1 VPNYLS
7 PGVYV
12 EEVESGVRPITAVGS
27 STAAFVGP
35 APDPAAHLDEPI
47 AVSNWTRFLAR
58 FAGGDGAPSTAL
70 SHAVHGYF
78 LNGGSRC
85 YVVNT
90 GGDGG
95 NGSARGLAALEA
107 IDEIAIVCA
116 PGVTDPAG
124 YDAVITHCEQLRDR
138 VAILDPPSA
147 LADVEPLTRAGEITA
162 DAVSSGGLRPRSS
175 PFAAL
180 YYPRIVVR
188 DPVSGEPVAV
198 APSGHVAGMW
208 ARTDSLRGVHKPPAN
223 EVLRG
228 AVGVEHR
235 ISDAEQEVLNPCGV
249 NVIRSFSR
257 DGIVVW
263 GARTLAEAG
272 SEYRYLNVRRLVNVI
287 NESIIEGTRWAVFEP
302 NDATLWR
309 SLGRDITAFL
319 TQLWRDGALRGR
331 TPEQAFFV
339 QCDEETNPAESVDA
353 GIVTASIGIAPVK
366 PAEFVVFRISQHAA
380 GSFDE
385 LVGARDG

>member
-1 VPNYLS
+1 V
-7 PGVYV
+7 
-12 EEVESGVRPITAVGS
+12 
-27 STAAFVGP
+27 
-35 APDPAAHLDEPI
+35 APDPAAHVDEPV
-47 AVSNWTRFLAR
+47 AVTNWTRFLAR
-58 FAGGDGAPSTAL
+58 FAGGDGAASTPL
-70 SHAVHGYF
+70 SHAVHGFF

-90 GGDGG
+90 GTDGELAG
-95 NGSARGLAALEA
+95 HNGGAPRGLAALEA

-138 VAILDPPSA
+138 VAILDPPPA
-147 LADVEPLTRAGEITA
+147 LDDVEPLTRAGELTA
-162 DAVSSGGLRPRSS
+162 PGDGGARPVGGLRPRSS

-188 DPVSGEPVAV
+188 DPVGGEPVTV

-257 DGIVVW
+257 DGILVW

-272 SEYRYLNVRRLVNVI
+272 SEYRYLNVRRLVNVMI
-287 NESIIEGTRWAVFEP
+287 ESIVEGTRWAVFEP

-309 SLGRDITAFL
+309 SLARDITAFL
-319 TQLWRDGALRGR
+319 TQLWRGGALRGR

-339 QCDEETNPAESVDA
+339 QCDEETNPAEAIDA